1 MNKYES
7 EQLLKK
13 KINEKNKKKFYRN
26 NMYMCKCM
34 CIYMYVCVCIPGD
47 SAHTLVQ
54 KLSFRIIQLKP
65 KDLFNRDEKYY

>member
-34 CIYMYVCVCIPGD
+34 CIYMYVCMCMYTWRQR
-47 SAHTLVQ
+47 SHTGTEV
-54 KLSFRIIQLKP
+54 IISHNTVETKGP
-65 KDLFNRDEKYY
+65 V